1 MKNNKMFIVT
11 VILIFITCIILLIIK
26 KTEKEIVLDSTVN
39 PTNETSFIK
48 EGYVIFKNNKIYF
61 IQNIYN
67 DSYQNILD
75 KTKNKQHPSDSILT
89 SDNPNLL
96 KNIESGDKIKI
107 WIKQVVES
115 YPQKLIIEKY
125 EKVKTW

>member
-1 MKNNKMFIVT
+1 MKNNKMIIVI
-11 VILIFITCIILLIIK
+11 VILLLITCMALLIIK
-26 KTEKEIVLDSTVN
+26 KPVKEIALDSTVN
-39 PTNETSFIK
+39 PTNETSSIK

-61 IQNIYN
+61 IQNEDN
-67 DSYQNILD
+67 ENYQNILD
-75 KTKNKQHPSDSILT
+75 KIKNKQHPSDSILT
-89 SDNPNLL
+89 SHNSNLL

-125 EKVKTW
+125 EKVKS